1 MAKNELSDHEVLQ
14 IFHEDKEIGV
24 AKAGANV
31 DVTYTMSSAAASSIE
46 EAAEASGDGLR
57 FFQLWVVDRA
67 G

>member
-1 MAKNELSDHEVLQ
+1 MLQ

-24 AKAGANV
+24 AKAGTNV

-57 FFQLWVVDRA
+57 FFQL
-67 G
+67 